1 MTMTRQRME
10 KPNYPTYAVGLW
22 IDNDEDSQRHAEK
35 LTSLAVGKIDAAQR
49 VDPDPCSPLVYFLA
63 RDLRDWIFDE
73 SPGWKEGVRYTD
85 GLKGLYP
92 DLLRATLED
101 VDWERI
107 ARCLIEGYDS

>member
-35 LTSLAVGKIDAAQR
+35 LTSLAVGKADG
-49 VDPDPCSPLVYFLA
+49 DPYSDSTIPPSVYLLA

>member
-73 SPGWKEGVRYTD
+73 SPFIDVVTD
-85 GLKGLYP
+85 GLQGLYP

>member
-1 MTMTRQRME
+1 ME

-35 LTSLAVGKIDAAQR
+35 LTSLAVR
-49 VDPDPCSPLVYFLA
+49 SPTYFPPYSDSTIPPSVYLLA

-85 GLKGLYP
+85 GLKGLYL
-92 DLLRATLED
+92 DLLHATLED
-101 VDWERI
+101 VDWDRI